1 MRRLRA
7 DGCTEAQG
15 YLLSRPVP
23 AMDVAGL
30 ITKLSEKGTEWSSQE
45 GAA

>member
-1 MRRLRA
+1 MRT

-23 AMDVAGL
+23 AVQVPGRIARLGGQVFVNDRQEKAG
-30 ITKLSEKGTEWSSQE
+30 
-45 GAA
+45 